1 MNRTIGIAI
10 IVLAVLG
17 LALYMNA
24 QRQMGPTWS
33 DGTYTGESAR
43 DDNNQYGKVD
53 LMIKDGRI
61 TQVDYEEYD
70 SQGNPKGAN
79 YPYQKAVE
87 AQSTLEER
95 LIETQDP
102 EAVDNVSGA
111 TSTWNKFKE
120 AATAALREAEQ
131 K

>member
-1 MNRTIGIAI
+1 VNRTIGIV
-10 IVLAVLG
+10 IVILAVLG

-24 QRQMGPTWS
+24 QRQMGPTWN
-33 DGTYTGESAR
+33 DGTFTGESKR
-43 DDNNQYGKVD
+43 DDNSQYGKVD

-70 SQGNPKGAN
+70 SQGNVKGES
-79 YPYQKAVE
+79 YPYQKAIE

-120 AATAALREAEQ
+120 AAAAALKEAEQ
-131 K
+131 

>member
-1 MNRTIGIAI
+1 MNRTIGIVI
-10 IVLAVLG
+10 VVLAVLG

-24 QRQMGPTWS
+24 QRKMGPTWN
-33 DGTYTGESAR
+33 DGTFTGESQR
-43 DDNNQYGKVD
+43 DDNNQYGKVE
-53 LMIKDGRI
+53 LMIKDGKI

-70 SQGNPKGAN
+70 SQGNPKGES
-79 YPYQKAVE
+79 YPYQLAVE

-120 AATAALREAEQ
+120 AAAAALEKAEQ
-131 K
+131 